1 MNVTL
6 ISIGNELLSG
16 FTVNTNSAWIGQKL
30 LNEGI
35 SVSQQITIGD
45 DRTQI
50 HHVLKEYI
58 PSSDAIIITGGLGP
72 THDDVTPN
80 ALYDYFKD
88 EPEFDPS
95 YWKQLESYFIKKKL
109 PITKLNKNQA
119 LTSKKGTMISNPLG
133 SARGLHYT
141 ERDTSIFALPGVPIE
156 MKSMMKRYV
165 IPHLKKNNEDH
176 FFVKTFR
183 TIGKGESSI
192 AEQISHFIHQF
203 SDSCSIAFL
212 PQLSGVDIR
221 ITSKNKIEFQS
232 LINLLKQKLDTL
244 IFGEDDESL
253 ESKIGMIL
261 DRKRKTIALA
271 ESCTGGF
278 VGHKLSSVSGSSSY
292 FIGGVVAY
300 RNEIK
305 KLMLDV
311 NEATISNFGAV
322 SENTALEMA
331 EGVRK
336 KFNSSIGLSLTG
348 IAGPT
353 GGTSDKPVGLV
364 YIGYASEKNQFAK
377 KCFFHGNR
385 HTIKYRATYSAMDLV
400 QRQVNHE

>member
-1 MNVTL
+1 ML
-6 ISIGNELLSG
+6 
-16 FTVNTNSAWIGQKL
+16 F
-30 LNEGI
+30 
-35 SVSQQITIGD
+35 
-45 DRTQI
+45 
-50 HHVLKEYI
+50 
-58 PSSDAIIITGGLGP
+58 
-72 THDDVTPN
+72 
-80 ALYDYFKD
+80 
-88 EPEFDPS
+88 
-95 YWKQLESYFIKKKL
+95 
-109 PITKLNKNQA
+109 PI
-119 LTSKKGTMISNPLG
+119 
-133 SARGLHYT
+133 
-141 ERDTSIFALPGVPIE
+141 
-156 MKSMMKRYV
+156 
-165 IPHLKKNNEDH
+165 LKKNNEDH

-385 HTIKYRATYSAMDLV
+385 HNIKYRATYSAMDFV
-400 QRQVNHE
+400 RRQVNHE